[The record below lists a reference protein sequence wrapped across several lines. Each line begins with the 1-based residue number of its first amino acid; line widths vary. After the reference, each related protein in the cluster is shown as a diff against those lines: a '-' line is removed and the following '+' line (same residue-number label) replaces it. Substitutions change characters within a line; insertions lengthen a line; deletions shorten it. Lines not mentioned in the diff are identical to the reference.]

1 MTAPTTLQWLSYAFA
16 MENKMLCQSDYVQ
29 MAKTK
34 AYTALVLLLKLV
46 SFTGSLKTKI
56 HSQDL

>member
-16 MENKMLCQSDYVQ
+16 METRCCASQDYVQ